1 MGKEK
6 VTKKKCC
13 AKFKKKGKS
22 CSKCP
27 LFASKQCAT
36 KVDDKKAKKKKKKK
50 LKADKKKKK

>member
-13 AKFKKKGKS
+13 QKYKEKGKC

-27 LFASKQCAT
+27 LSAGRQCAT
-36 KVDDKKAKKKKKKK
+36 KVIKEKKKKKKK
-50 LKADKKKKK
+50 KK